1 MANMTTSCIF
11 FPTAE
16 LCQEA
21 RERFGED
28 LDFNRIIPMPPELDI
43 ASCSDTMPAL
53 YAYLASDEVMNSDGS
68 LTGKVAE
75 LVDAIPK
82 FMGDLVPPTDG
93 VTPFR
98 PFVQRLDA
106 LLDQANIEHPHQ
118 DVVEDEGNPL
128 TTAITNGRIIYA
140 YERMLVEHGLEEQ
153 LRNYGSGEEGGT
165 KLYGLVAYG
174 RAVAHNLINY
184 HAESWYT
191 WRFFHWDTKWPAS
204 NVYWDEDRVY
214 LDTAWNPPCNII
226 SHIAIELGTPLA
238 AMWADEDFGQN
249 VGYVF
254 VGRDGYVLSQSDAEL
269 DALTSF
275 CIASCLLD
283 FRQELFRWDVE
294 NNMIVMSPGG
304 DKDDEL
310 AQRFA
315 NMPLVDTSSLPAAI
329 ADHLKEIAAQQG

>member
-1 MANMTTSCIF
+1 MKFGILTS
-11 FPTAE
+11 
-16 LCQEA
+16 
-21 RERFGED
+21 G
-28 LDFNRIIPMPPELDI
+28 
-43 ASCSDTMPAL
+43 
-53 YAYLASDEVMNSDGS
+53 
-68 LTGKVAE
+68 
-75 LVDAIPK
+75 
-82 FMGDLVPPTDG
+82 GDC
-93 VTPFR
+93 
-98 PFVQRLDA
+98 A
-106 LLDQANIEHPHQ
+106 
-118 DVVEDEGNPL
+118 
-128 TTAITNGRIIYA
+128 
-140 YERMLVEHGLEEQ
+140 GLNAVIRSIGLFL
-153 LRNYGSGEEGGT
+153 LRNVKNAEIVGIPDGYGGLIRGESFPLKKEDFEDILALGGTILRTSRQPFKKMTVSEEGGT

-184 HAESWYT
+184 HAESWFT

-254 VGRDGYVLSQSDAEL
+254 VGRDGYVLSQSDDEV

-315 NMPLVDTSSLPAAI
+315 NMPLVNTDSLPAVI
-329 ADHLKEIAAQQG
+329 FDHLKVFAALQE